1 MANMSYCRFENTFKD
16 LYDCYQAVLNMDG
29 ESYEELSDGE
39 RSYLESLRELCGR
52 FQEETEWLAKL
63 SRETA

>member
-1 MANMSYCRFENTFKD
+1 MSYCRFENTFKD

-39 RSYLESLRELCGR
+39 RSYLASMISLCKRFVAESEWVLYED
-52 FQEETEWLAKL
+52 ETA
-63 SRETA
+63 RETA

>member
-16 LYDCYQAVLNMDG
+16 LYDCYQAALNMT
-29 ESYEELSDGE
+29 EERLANLSDSE

-52 FQEETEWLAKL
+52 FQEETEWLAK
-63 SRETA
+63 SVRETA